1 MNGHV
6 ANSSVIVITMQ
17 QPSMNLQME
26 KQTPEGALNLWGSLK
41 ALISNE
47 Y

>member
-1 MNGHV
+1 MGHV

-26 KQTPEGALNLWGSLK
+26 KQTPEGPWICGVSLQG
-41 ALISNE
+41 IN
-47 Y
+47 